1 MYANTAS
8 YYDRI
13 YAFKDYAD
21 EAAKVASIVAE
32 SCHSGGKRLLDV
44 ACGTGLHIEHLAR
57 TFDVEGLDISPELL
71 AFARERTPA
80 VTFHTGDMRTFDLA
94 ETYDV
99 VTCLFSSIGYMTT
112 PEDLGLA
119 IVRMAAHLV
128 PGGILIIE
136 PWITPDAW
144 EPDTLHGMFI
154 DDPDLKIA
162 RINTSQVID
171 GLSVFDL
178 HHLIGTRE
186 GVEHIVEHHEMGL
199 YTIAEMTA
207 AFEAAGL
214 DTRYD
219 PEGITGRGLYVGLR
233 S

>member
-32 SCHSGGKRLLDV
+32 SCQSGGRRLLDV

-57 TFDVEGLDISPELL
+57 IFDVEGLDISPELL
-71 AFARERTPA
+71 AFARERNPA
-80 VTFHTGDMRTFDLA
+80 ITFHVGDMRSFDLE

-112 PEDLGLA
+112 PDDLDLA
-119 IVRMAAHLV
+119 IARMAAHLT
-128 PGGILIIE
+128 PGGALVVE
-136 PWITPDAW
+136 PWLTPDVW
-144 EPDTLHGMFI
+144 HPNTVHGMFI

-162 RINTSQVID
+162 RINTSQRE
-171 GLSVFDL
+171 GNLSIFDL
-178 HHLIGTRE
+178 HHLIGTPE
-186 GVEHIVEHHEMGL
+186 GTEHIVEHHEMGL
-199 YTIAEMTA
+199 WTIAEMTA
-207 AFEAAGL
+207 ALEAAGL
-214 DTRYD
+214 DVRHD

>member
-1 MYANTAS
+1 MYATTAR

-13 YAFKDYAD
+13 YAFKDYAG
-21 EAAKVASIVAE
+21 EAAKVAGFVAGACQR
-32 SCHSGGKRLLDV
+32 SGKRLLDV
-44 ACGTGLHIEHLAR
+44 ACGTGMHIEHLSR

-71 AFARERTPA
+71 AFARDRNPA
-80 VTFHTGDMRTFDLA
+80 ITFHTGDMRTFEL
-94 ETYDV
+94 EQTYDV

-112 PEDLGLA
+112 VKDLGQA
-119 IVRMAAHLV
+119 VARMAAHV
-128 PGGILIIE
+128 VSGGVLIVE

-144 EPDTLHGMFI
+144 KTDTLHGLFI
-154 DDPDLKIA
+154 DEPDLKLA

-178 HHLIGTRE
+178 HHLIGTPE

-199 YTIAEMTA
+199 WTVAEMTA

-214 DTRYD
+214 GTRYD
-219 PEGITGRGLYVGLR
+219 PEGITGRGLYIGLR
-233 S
+233 G

>member
-21 EAAKVASIVAE
+21 EAAKVACIVTS
-32 SCHSGGKRLLDV
+32 SCQSGGKRLLDV

-57 TFDVEGLDISPELL
+57 IFDVEGLDISPELL
-71 AFARERTPA
+71 AFARERNPA
-80 VTFHTGDMRTFDLA
+80 ITFHVGDMRSFDLE

-112 PEDLGLA
+112 PDDLDLA
-119 IVRMAAHLV
+119 IARMAAHLT
-128 PGGILIIE
+128 PGGALVVE
-136 PWITPDAW
+136 PWLTPDVW
-144 EPDTLHGMFI
+144 HPNTVHGMFI

-162 RINTSQVID
+162 RINTSQRE
-171 GLSVFDL
+171 GNLSIFDL
-178 HHLIGTRE
+178 HHLIGTPE
-186 GVEHIVEHHEMGL
+186 GTEHIVEHHEMGL
-199 YTIAEMTA
+199 WTIAEMTA
-207 AFEAAGL
+207 ALEAAGL
-214 DTRYD
+214 DVRHD